1 MSSSSA
7 GTHSAPPSGEVPRGL
22 KGLPEGVLRGRLTP
36 ARDGAVFAT
45 NAAEAKGI
53 LAKASLLVPEG
64 GGAPL
69 RVVALGSGLYGIL
82 GKVDPSKAYLVLGAD
97 GTPLYRVSFAL
108 EP

>member
-1 MSSSSA
+1 M
-7 GTHSAPPSGEVPRGL
+7 
-22 KGLPEGVLRGRLTP
+22 PEGVLRGKLTP
-36 ARDGAVFAT
+36 AKEGAVFAT
-45 NAAEAKGI
+45 KAAETKEI
-53 LAKASLLVPEG
+53 LVKASLLVPEG

-82 GKVDPSKAYLVLGAD
+82 GKVDPSKVYLVLGAN